1 MWQYSDKGRID
12 GINANV
18 DLDYCYFDYPEEI
31 KKAKLNGFSDD
42 VKPAEIKKY
51 TVKPGDT
58 LTAIAKQYNTTVAKL
73 VKDNNIK
80 NPDLIFAGQELIV
93 NANT

>member
-1 MWQYSDKGRID
+1 MWQYSDKGRMD

-18 DLDYCYFDYPEEI
+18 DLDYCYLDYPAEI
-31 KKAKLNGFSDD
+31 KKAKLNGFSDN

>member
-1 MWQYSDKGRID
+1 MWQYSDKGRMD

-18 DLDYCYFDYPEEI
+18 DLDYCYLDYPAEI

-42 VKPAEIKKY
+42 VKPVEIKKY